1 MIKSA
6 SVGGRGLHLAFL
18 GLLLFA
24 ATRPGVAQD
33 VNASLSGTVMDP
45 STAVIPGAKLT
56 LVNEASG
63 FQSGFVSD
71 AQGAYTFQNLTPGK
85 YDLSVAASGFKAENQ
100 KGIELAV
107 NQVAHLDIHMALG
120 QADQTVQVS
129 AETSLINYQTQTLE
143 GGVSPEALQDFPLV
157 VSGAPRTSV
166 SVATMMPGV
175 TTAGS
180 GNPFNARVNGGLI
193 TGDEAVVD
201 GATAMEGFM
210 NQSGMVALQTDFG
223 MSPDITS
230 EVTVLTANY
239 DAQYG
244 NTTSGQL
251 IIQTK
256 SGGEHFHGTAYE
268 YLRNQLFNAF
278 EYGAAPNALG
288 QFVKPQDEENDY
300 GANIGGP
307 IYLPGLHGNNSF
319 VKGYFY
325 FNWEGFKDL
334 GGSAPATLTILSKND
349 RTGDFSNWGSQ
360 LYYPNDPVK
369 FGALAGTAIPGNQIS
384 TTLEDPIAQAFI
396 ADLPTPTNGNE
407 INNFLIPKAGQG
419 SLTAGENVY
428 FGRVDLDVG
437 RKDHFYYTYWWQY
450 TGVNTLS
457 NLPVAIST
465 ASPASPENAPIQRFN
480 WEHTFNSLMTNHF
493 TYGYLN
499 RNEGYYALNGHATLP
514 TVPGVADTTNY
525 HPEMAFG
532 SYFSQLGDSDPATGA
547 LDVTT
552 RGTNALNDVF
562 TRVQGHHTLKFGF
575 EWRLAG
581 TSIHEG
587 GNQGGTFTFNADTT
601 GNTLCPATAPCPG
614 DPAASFF
621 LGAVGGASVEYLNAF
636 AEYPRQ
642 PGYAVH
648 GGDSWRFSPKLTLN
662 YSLRW
667 DYIAPFHEK
676 YDRLSFF
683 DPVGL
688 NPGAVT
694 SDGTELPGRL
704 AFAGDKWGAASYGKP
719 YPEIPFKAAFA
730 PRVGFAYTVNDKTV
744 IRAGYGLYYGQAF
757 YPGWNGGMSQD
768 GFNKDLTLS
777 EAAKAPNTTPAIY
790 LSSGI
795 SASQVGTTED
805 ISSSFDNGLAPSMY
819 RPLDGNKRPYSGQWN
834 LTIERQ
840 LPGNFF
846 AALSYV
852 GTKGTHLPS
861 ALSPLNV
868 LNPNNPAVASLG
880 THLEDTFTASEA
892 TLDGVPQPYVGWAAQ
907 MTGCAATVAQALVP
921 YPMYCGVL
929 QGENEEH
936 ATSQYNSF
944 QAKVERH
951 LANGLYVLSS
961 LTIQKLFT
969 DASDTTQSTND
980 TGTGNQGNNGQFSPF
995 AEFPRAWAIAPDNVP
1010 ATLQISAVYDL
1021 PFGAQK
1027 QFLNSGGVM
1036 NTIVGGWQVTPLF
1049 RYEYGTP
1056 FSFND
1061 SACPT
1066 ALVGAFREGCVPGIL
1081 PGQLVEQHGREGYNP
1096 KSGVSYLNA
1105 GAFES
1110 NFTTFGY
1117 TGYGKAVTT
1126 VYGPSYKD
1134 LDMSLTK
1141 NTKIT
1146 ERVNFKFSANFFNT
1160 FNNHYFVNSQGGN
1173 YGGPSVAFVTDVSS
1187 SSFGDWNGSTT
1198 NPRTIQFAGRIEF

>member
-1 MIKSA
+1 MVKTARIVA
-6 SVGGRGLHLAFL
+6 RCLFLTLVGIFPLTAIHPAF
-18 GLLLFA
+18 GQDTN
-24 ATRPGVAQD
+24 AT
-33 VNASLSGTVMDP
+33 LSGTVEDP
-45 STAVIPGAKLT
+45 SNAVIPGATLT
-56 LVNEASG
+56 LVNEATG
-63 FQSGFVSD
+63 FKSTFVS
-71 AQGAYTFQNLTPGK
+71 AAGGEYNFQNLTPGK
-85 YDLSVAASGFKAENQ
+85 YDLSVSAKGFKSYTNT
-100 KGIELAV
+100 GIELTL
-107 NQVAHLDIHMALG
+107 NQAGHLDIHLAVG
-120 QADQTVQVS
+120 QETQTVQVT
-129 AETSLINYQTQTLE
+129 AETPLINYQTQTME
-143 GGVSPEALQDFPLV
+143 GGVSPAALQDFPLV
-157 VSGAPRTSV
+157 VFGAPRTSV
-166 SVATMMPGV
+166 SVATMLPGV
-175 TTAGS
+175 TTGGTNDAY
-180 GNPFNARVNGGLI
+180 NVRINGGEVS
-193 TGDEAVVD
+193 GDEALVD

-210 NQSGMVALQTDFG
+210 NQSGMVSLQTDFG

-230 EVTVLTANY
+230 EVTVLTADY

-244 NTTSGQL
+244 NTTSGQI
-251 IIQTK
+251 IIQTR
-256 SGGEHFHGTAYE
+256 SGGEHFHGAAYE

-278 EYGAAPNALG
+278 EYGAAANVQG
-288 QFVKPQDEENDY
+288 QFVKPEDEENDY

-307 IYLPGLHGNNSF
+307 IYLPGLHGSNSF
-319 VKGYFY
+319 LKGYFY

-334 GGSAPATLTILSKND
+334 GGAAPITLTVLSNNN
-349 RTGDFSNWGSQ
+349 RAGNFANWGSQ

-369 FGALAGTAIPGNQIS
+369 FGSLAGTAIQGNQIS
-384 TTLEDPIAQAFI
+384 TTLEDPIAKAFI

-407 INNFLIPKAGQG
+407 INNYLIPKSGQD

-428 FGRVDLDVG
+428 FGRADLDIG
-437 RKDHFYYTYWWQY
+437 AKDHLYYTYWWQY

-465 ASPASPENAPIQRFN
+465 ADPANPENAPIQRFN
-480 WEHTFNSLMTNHF
+480 WEHTINDVMTNHF
-493 TYGYLN
+493 TFGYLN
-499 RNEGYYALNGHATLP
+499 RNEGYFALNGHSSLP
-514 TVPGVADTTNY
+514 TVPGVADSTNY
-525 HPEMAFG
+525 HPEIAFG
-532 SYFSQLGDSDPATGA
+532 SYFSQLGNADPATGA

-587 GNQGGTFTFNADTT
+587 DNLGGTFTFNADTT
-601 GNTLCPATAPCPG
+601 GNTLCPSTATCPG

-648 GGDSWRFSPKLTLN
+648 GGDSWHFSPKLTLN

-676 YDRLSFF
+676 YDKLSFF

-694 SDGTELPGRL
+694 SSGAELPGRL
-704 AFAGDKWGAASYGKP
+704 AFAGNKWGAASYGAP

-730 PRVGFAYTVNDKTV
+730 PRVGFAYTLNEKTV

-757 YPGWNGGMSQD
+757 YPGWNGGMAQD

-777 EAAKAPNTTPAIY
+777 EAANAPNTTPAIY
-790 LSSGI
+790 LSTGI
-795 SASQVGTTED
+795 STSQVGSTEN
-805 ISSSFDNGLAPSMY
+805 ISSSFDNGLAPTMY

-834 LTIERQ
+834 LTIERE
-840 LPGNFF
+840 LPDNFF

-861 ALSPLNV
+861 ALSPLNI
-868 LNPNNPAVASLG
+868 LNPNNPDISALG
-880 THLEDTFTASEA
+880 THLEDIFTANEA
-892 TLDGVPQPYVGWAAQ
+892 TLDGVSQPYVGWAAQ
-907 MTGCAATVAQALVP
+907 MTACAPTVAQALVP
-921 YPMYCGVL
+921 YPMFCGVL
-929 QGENEEH
+929 QGENEGH

-944 QAKVERH
+944 QAKIERH
-951 LANGLYVLSS
+951 LSNGLYLLSS
-961 LTIQKLFT
+961 LTVSKLYT
-969 DASDTTQSTND
+969 DASDSTQM
-980 TGTGNQGNNGQFSPF
+980 TGDNGVGNQAEFSPF
-995 AEFPRAWAIAPDNVP
+995 EEFPRAWALAADNVP
-1010 ATLQISAVYDL
+1010 VTFQITGIYDL
-1021 PFGAQK
+1021 PFGVGK
-1027 QFLNSGGVM
+1027 PFLNTAGPADR
-1036 NTIVGGWQVTPLF
+1036 IFGGWQVTPLF
-1049 RYEYGTP
+1049 HYEYGTP
-1056 FSFND
+1056 FWFDD

-1066 ALVGAFREGCVPGIL
+1066 ALVGAFREGCIPGIL
-1081 PGQLVEQHGREGYNP
+1081 PGQTVELHGREGYNP
-1096 KSGVSYLNA
+1096 KSGVPYLNPA
-1105 GAFES
+1105 AFES

-1134 LDMSLTK
+1134 LDMSFTK

-1146 ERVNFKFSANFFNT
+1146 EKVNFKFSANFFNT
-1160 FNNHYFVNSQGGN
+1160 FNNHYFTDSQANSTAS
-1173 YGGPSVAFVTDVSS
+1173 PAFVTDISS
-1187 SSFGDWNGSTT
+1187 SSFGDWNGTTT